1 MLLSGSHLQ
10 RRDGIGR
17 RLPVQMTGVRMFRLP
32 RRGISMRVRGRN
44 DVPRHG
50 PVSPPTPRST
60 VVATLANLTVLLAV
74 CCGPSEVICE
84 LLCGSRFG
92 DVPSRTV
99 LAPIV
104 FQGRP
109 KTSTDWTER
118 GQVFRNFTFS
128 VVKVFKGRLPKG
140 AGGDGHHNIIV
151 GVFGNLA
158 DKAKCINLD
167 VSIGLSYIVF
177 LNSTVVGRSKKLN
190 IYRITSFLEIST
202 ESVINDVIKY
212 ARNKNG
218 KYNNTYML
226 ICYWPYGRRRRPLFF
241 YHRQRISR
249 H

>member
-1 MLLSGSHLQ
+1 
-10 RRDGIGR
+10 
-17 RLPVQMTGVRMFRLP
+17 
-32 RRGISMRVRGRN
+32 MRVRGRN
-44 DVPRHG
+44 DAPRHA
-50 PVSPPTPRST
+50 PMSPPTPRNT
-60 VVATLANLTVLLAV
+60 VVAAFTVLLTV
-74 CCGPSEVICE
+74 CCGPSEVLCE

-104 FQGRP
+104 FKGSP

-118 GQVFRNFTFS
+118 GQVLRNFTFS
-128 VVKVFKGRLPKG
+128 VVEVFKGRLPKG

-158 DKAKCINLD
+158 DKAKCINPD

-190 IYRITSFLEIST
+190 IYRITSFLELST
-202 ESVINDVIKY
+202 ESVINDVKKY

-218 KYNNTYML
+218 KYNNTYL
-226 ICYWPYGRRRRPLFF
+226 LLCY
-241 YHRQRISR
+241 
-249 H
+249 